1 MDHNMFTLS
10 ENGAIM
16 HGTSGHY
23 LLDLNFNI
31 SSYRKRTEDELR
43 KDFGLAM
50 NEDEELAV
58 KWLFYAGDVR
68 EGIGERRAFR
78 ILLPNVIAKYPHLVK
93 YVGEFNR
100 FDSLLVLLD
109 DVRTRYTAIEFIK
122 KQIHEDLDNIKADKH
137 VSLLGKWLPS
147 INATSKKTRGYAL
160 VLSKA
165 LFDSHR
171 TYRKI
176 CTKLRKAIDV
186 VETRM
191 CDKKWSSINYS
202 AVPSVAGF
210 RHREAFKRHDT
221 ARYAE
226 FIAKA
231 LNGKVKMNAGNV
243 GVGEAVHQYDIRLG
257 WRSNAMKKL
266 DLEVEA
272 VWKNFPD
279 LFKDSDNDF
288 LPVCDCSGSMTT
300 SISDKSSVTCMD
312 VALGLSIYCARHNKC
327 AAFKDKMMA
336 FCDSPYLF
344 TLEGDTLWEALA
356 TVLQQNLGLDT
367 NIERVMDEYL
377 DTLVKMNVAK
387 DAKLPALIIFS
398 DMEFNGAMGHS
409 ADDTTLFG
417 HIRQRFAL
425 EGYRLPRIV
434 FWNLAGRTGSV
445 PMRTNANGVI
455 LASGFSQNNLDI
467 IFSKEN
473 DPYKVL
479 IEKLTSERY
488 ACITI

>member
-1 MDHNMFTLS
+1 MNHNMFTLS

-31 SSYRKRTEDELR
+31 SSYRKRSEDELR

-50 NEDEELAV
+50 GEDEKLAV

-93 YVGEFNR
+93 FVGEFNR

-109 DVRTRYTAIEFIK
+109 DDRTRYTAIEFIK
-122 KQIHEDLDNIKADKH
+122 KQIHEDLDNIKADNN

-191 CDKKWSSINYS
+191 CGKDWKSINYS

-221 ARYAE
+221 ARYAQ
-226 FIAKA
+226 FLADA
-231 LNGKVKMNAGNV
+231 LNGKAKMNSANV
-243 GVGEAVHQYDIRLG
+243 GVGEAVHQYDLHLG
-257 WRSNAMKKL
+257 WTINAIRKL
-266 DLEVEA
+266 DMGVEA
-272 VWKNFPD
+272 LWKNFPD

-288 LPVCDCSGSMTT
+288 LPVCDCSGSM
-300 SISDKSSVTCMD
+300 SIKIDGKSSITCMD

-327 AAFKDKMMA
+327 EAFRNKMMT
-336 FCDSPYLF
+336 FCDRPRLF
-344 TLEGDTLWEALA
+344 DLPGETLWDALA

-367 NIERVMDEYL
+367 NIELVMDEYL
-377 DTLVKMNVAK
+377 DTIVRMNVAK

-417 HIRQRFAL
+417 HIRQKFAL
-425 EGYRLPRIV
+425 KGYQMPRIV
-434 FWNLAGRTGSV
+434 FWNLDGRTGSV
-445 PMRTNANGVI
+445 PMRTNPNGVV

-467 IFSKEN
+467 IFSTEN

-479 IEKLTSERY
+479 LEKLNSERY
-488 ACITI
+488 ACITL